1 MERWFAVLTEKQVRR
16 GVHRSTRELEAAI
29 QRYVDASNAEP
40 KPFIWT
46 KTADEVLAS
55 IRRFCERISDSGH

>member
-1 MERWFAVLTEKQVRR
+1 MLTEKQVRR